1 MSIIKTKRH
10 PTIDAVLQFLATCDR
25 CRNPVSP
32 DFGPCSRCGREHLD
46 ATGKVSVF
54 VADPVLRTFR
64 WRMRDWLA
72 DRWELPELV
81 FVHENA
87 QAIRLF
93 CAVARCSQCNQ
104 PEISSDTLHCYVCG
118 RSAQVCER
126 GKVVQGV
133 LTGRLPVGFRMLL
146 QSHYLTARRA
156 AGFRNQNVLLPV
168 GISLRP
174 NGHFMSSKA
183 VDATTASGH
192 WRPCEHQEVGSAIIS
207 RPGSTEALTPRRIS
221 RLPAGTVTNRRAGGT
236 RTSTGLCCSH
246 VSVEPR
252 FQDGG
257 KRWRTF
263 EHGATGKL
271 AESSLASRRAP

>member
-1 MSIIKTKRH
+1 M
-10 PTIDAVLQFLATCDR
+10 
-25 CRNPVSP
+25 
-32 DFGPCSRCGREHLD
+32 
-46 ATGKVSVF
+46 
-54 VADPVLRTFR
+54 
-64 WRMRDWLA
+64 RMRKRFGSSAPLRAAHNVINLRFHRTHSIVMFVDTPLRYVKAGKSSKAFSLDDCRWASVCCCRAITSLHAEQLA
-72 DRWELPELV
+72 S
-81 FVHENA
+81 
-87 QAIRLF
+87 AIR
-93 CAVARCSQCNQ
+93 
-104 PEISSDTLHCYVCG
+104 
-118 RSAQVCER
+118 
-126 GKVVQGV
+126 
-133 LTGRLPVGFRMLL
+133 
-146 QSHYLTARRA
+146 
-156 AGFRNQNVLLPV
+156 NVLLPV